1 MWMWIYFLPEYLTG
15 IDTGKALVEEIR
27 KEKEREKESQTL
39 LLEPLLAL
47 TGSLTM
53 SKSETVSNIHKCDI
67 PTQLYLS
74 GKLGIPEAILWLY
87 GSAENDNWLWKKY
100 NWWESSWPGESWFL
114 VSLKVINAISNVDWQ
129 NTGSML
135 VRLRGAGNT

>member
-1 MWMWIYFLPEYLTG
+1 MDMNLTG

-27 KEKEREKESQTL
+27 KEKERESESQTL

-53 SKSETVSNIHKCDI
+53 SKPETVSNIHKCDI

-74 GKLGIPEAILWLY
+74 GKLGIPEAIL
-87 GSAENDNWLWKKY
+87 
-100 NWWESSWPGESWFL
+100 
-114 VSLKVINAISNVDWQ
+114 
-129 NTGSML
+129 
-135 VRLRGAGNT
+135 

>member
-1 MWMWIYFLPEYLTG
+1 M
-15 IDTGKALVEEIR
+15 K
-27 KEKEREKESQTL
+27 KEKERKTESQTL

-74 GKLGIPEAILWLY
+74 GKLGIPEAIL
-87 GSAENDNWLWKKY
+87 
-100 NWWESSWPGESWFL
+100 
-114 VSLKVINAISNVDWQ
+114 
-129 NTGSML
+129 
-135 VRLRGAGNT
+135 